1 MGSKTTDAGGRVWF
15 APTARGGSYFLLAR
29 KGRDI
34 AFDPDYLYLQTRTE
48 PREERNALVYTD
60 RSIYRPGQKLFWK
73 VLAYRGRQ
81 DLGRIRPDAGT
92 SVTVWLEDI
101 NSQRVA
107 QATVATNAFGTA
119 SGEFVIPAAGRP
131 LGGWALRTSP
141 NGAAAVRVEEYKR
154 PTFEVAIKDPEKPLR
169 LNRPA
174 ALKGEA
180 RYYFGLPVTGGEAVW
195 QVKREPVYPR
205 WWWWETGG
213 GRSQTVAGG
222 RAKVGPDGA
231 IEVAFTPQADEKRA
245 GAGSGI
251 SFRYTLSVDVTDEG
265 GETRSASRSFRL
277 GFVGVE
283 AGIAGDSAFVRADT
297 RGAFAVTRTD
307 LDGTPKAGRGAWRV
321 VRLAEPGQ
329 TLLPADQ
336 PVPAEPGTE
345 DAAYPPTPGDRLRPR
360 WSGAVSPDEIL
371 RLWKDGAETARGT
384 VDHDAAGAAK
394 IDVPGLAAG
403 AYRLRYETKD
413 EFGAVCRESL
423 DFLVVGAAKPGFKL
437 PLVLR
442 AERPAVPVGG
452 TARFLVDGGWSGQP
466 LLFETFRGGEVW
478 ERRWIEAGKDGGVIE
493 VPVGEDLRGG
503 FGARLTS
510 VRDHQFMSDDASV
523 FVPWDNK
530 ALGLSFATFRDKLAP
545 GGRETWRVTVKTPQ
559 GTAGRKGR
567 GRAPGLHVRP
577 EPRPVRPARPA
588 ADLRALSVPDRDAG
602 VVERSRRG
610 ANGVRG
616 RGRLAQ
622 PARLSDLQAGRAGL
636 RSAATASGGRAAP
649 RGRRRRR
656 GRRSRRGRERRA
668 MPAMARQASM
678 DKAMAP
684 SEMKEK
690 GGAPPAPPG
699 QEPAAGQAGVEL
711 RSNFAE
717 TAFWQPHL
725 LTGADGTAT
734 IEFTVPDSV
743 TGWRVFV
750 HGVTRD
756 LEGGTLEAETKSVK
770 DLMVRPIP
778 AAVLPRGR
786 HGRAAGDGQQ
796 RGHGGARRRGD
807 ARDHRSRDG
816 REPGPGLRARR
827 RRCRPGHSRSR
838 RAAGCRS
845 SSRWP
850 RRPGWGRSRSRS
862 WPRAERSPT
871 GSSGRCRSCRAGCIS
886 SSRAS

>member
-1 MGSKTTDAGGRVWF
+1 MTVDLYAFDWRKGHTKVGSKTTDAGGRVWF

-48 PREERNALVYTD
+48 PREERSALVYTD

-81 DLGRIRPDAGT
+81 DLGRIRPDAGA

-119 SGEFVIPAAGRP
+119 SGEFTIPAAGRP
-131 LGGWALRTSP
+131 LGRWALRTSP

-195 QVKREPVYPR
+195 QVRREPVYPR

-222 RAKVGPDGA
+222 RVKVGPDGA

-283 AGIAGDSAFVRADT
+283 AGLAGDSAFVRADA
-297 RGAFAVTRTD
+297 RAAFTVTRTD

-321 VRLAEPGQ
+321 VRLTEPEK

-345 DAAYPPTPGDRLRPR
+345 DPAHPPTPGDRLRPR

-384 VDHDAAGAAK
+384 VEHDAAGAAK

-413 EFGAVCRESL
+413 EFGAVCREAWTS
-423 DFLVVGAAKPGFKL
+423 
-437 PLVLR
+437 
-442 AERPAVPVGG
+442 
-452 TARFLVDGGWSGQP
+452 WS
-466 LLFETFRGGEVW
+466 
-478 ERRWIEAGKDGGVIE
+478 
-493 VPVGEDLRGG
+493 
-503 FGARLTS
+503 
-510 VRDHQFMSDDASV
+510 
-523 FVPWDNK
+523 
-530 ALGLSFATFRDKLAP
+530 
-545 GGRETWRVTVKTPQ
+545 
-559 GTAGRKGR
+559 
-567 GRAPGLHVRP
+567 
-577 EPRPVRPARPA
+577 PARRGPA
-588 ADLRALSVPDRDAG
+588 S
-602 VVERSRRG
+602 S
-610 ANGVRG
+610 
-616 RGRLAQ
+616 
-622 PARLSDLQAGRAGL
+622 
-636 RSAATASGGRAAP
+636 
-649 RGRRRRR
+649 
-656 GRRSRRGRERRA
+656 
-668 MPAMARQASM
+668 
-678 DKAMAP
+678 
-684 SEMKEK
+684 
-690 GGAPPAPPG
+690 
-699 QEPAAGQAGVEL
+699 
-711 RSNFAE
+711 
-717 TAFWQPHL
+717 
-725 LTGADGTAT
+725 
-734 IEFTVPDSV
+734 
-743 TGWRVFV
+743 
-750 HGVTRD
+750 
-756 LEGGTLEAETKSVK
+756 
-770 DLMVRPIP
+770 
-778 AAVLPRGR
+778 
-786 HGRAAGDGQQ
+786 
-796 RGHGGARRRGD
+796 
-807 ARDHRSRDG
+807 
-816 REPGPGLRARR
+816 
-827 RRCRPGHSRSR
+827 
-838 RAAGCRS
+838 CRS
-845 SSRWP
+845 S
-850 RRPGWGRSRSRS
+850 
-862 WPRAERSPT
+862 
-871 GSSGRCRSCRAGCIS
+871 
-886 SSRAS
+886 